1 MNRLK
6 RMTHAA
12 VYGLRGDLAKKIE
25 RPLAART
32 PLSRESV
39 RSLFG
44 ALFLFWSA
52 RRVVRALRAG
62 LRR

>member
-1 MNRLK
+1 MERLK

-12 VYGLRGDLAKKIE
+12 HYGTRATIAEKVE
-25 RPLAART
+25 RPVAKHTRVSEEML
-32 PLSRESV
+32 

-52 RRVVRALRAG
+52 RRVFRAVRAALR
-62 LRR
+62 

>member
-6 RMTHAA
+6 RMTHAS
-12 VYGLRGDLAKKIE
+12 VYGTRGKLVEKAE
-25 RPLAART
+25 RPLAQRT
-32 PLSRESV
+32 PLSRETV

-44 ALFLFWSA
+44 GLFLFWSL

-62 LRR
+62 LRG